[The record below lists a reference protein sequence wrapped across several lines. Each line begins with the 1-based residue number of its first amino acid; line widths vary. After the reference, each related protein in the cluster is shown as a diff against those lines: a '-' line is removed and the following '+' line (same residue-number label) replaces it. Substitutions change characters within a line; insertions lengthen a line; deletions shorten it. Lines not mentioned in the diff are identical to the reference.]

1 MSRTEFT
8 QEQKDELIKIGQ
20 ETGKETN
27 QPIEA
32 KIDTF
37 LDELD
42 IIHDIDRRVQ
52 DVDEAFDL
60 AQEEEKERR
69 DEDNKFKKLQKMTLS
84 GLKAGQESVKEGLG
98 SLGTTFGAK
107 LKGGSKSSF
116 DRIKSFLTSPVGIGL
131 GIFFGVLVKKKVID
145 PISAKIREFEKKSAE
160 QILDLKF
167 ALNKIPLVDIPMT
180 VAEQMNV
187 VERDL
192 IQNEKDLAR
201 AQAQVE
207 ANRVAGIT
215 GRQAKPASM
224 TAFRERQENA
234 QILETLREVLEE
246 TRSTKEGQDE
256 LKAFIEEN
264 PNSPIVNVINEVT
277 ADAEETAEDN
287 GAVQRMT
294 SRGTR

>member
-8 QEQKDELIKIGQ
+8 AEQRDELIKIGK

-37 LDELD
+37 LNELD

-60 AQEEEKERR
+60 AQEEEKEKREET
-69 DEDNKFKKLQKMTLS
+69 DKFRKLQKMTLN
-84 GLKAGQESVKEGLG
+84 GLKSGQESVKEGLG

-116 DRIKSFLTSPVGIGL
+116 DRVKSFLTSPVGIGL

-145 PISAKIREFEKKSAE
+145 PISAKIREFEQKSAQ

-180 VAEQMNV
+180 VSEQLGV

-192 IQNEKDLAR
+192 TENQRDLER
-201 AQAQVE
+201 AQAKID
-207 ANRVAGIT
+207 ANKVAGIT
-215 GRQAKPASM
+215 GRQAAPAFKNR
-224 TAFRERQENA
+224 FRESQENA
-234 QILETLREVLEE
+234 QILETLVEILDEAK
-246 TRSTKEGQDE
+246 STKEGQDE
-256 LKAFIEEN
+256 LKAFMEEN
-264 PNSPIVNVINEVT
+264 AGSPIVNVINEQT
-277 ADAEETAEDN
+277 ADAEESSEN
-287 GAVQRMT
+287 NSQINNL
-294 SRGTR
+294 